1 MADKRKGGGG
11 KLSRTEIVTV
21 RLDPKLRFGVE
32 LAGRKHRRT
41 ASSFIEWAVEQV
53 LDQVAVRNWRGE
65 ETTIAEAHKHSWD
78 VDESD
83 RLVNLALYYPE
94 LLTHDEERIWKLI
107 LETQFFAKKEVH
119 KNLPSHPLEPDRRA
133 VREHWETLQKVA
145 KGELTRDALPELPRG
160 LDFPEFPGTQ
170 PT

>member
-1 MADKRKGGGG
+1 MTDGRKGGGG
-11 KLSRTEIVTV
+11 KLSRTEVVTV

-53 LDQVAVRNWRGE
+53 LDQVAVRDYRGE
-65 ETTIAEAHKHSWD
+65 ETTIAEAHKASWD

-107 LETQFFAKKEVH
+107 LENRFFAKKQANE
-119 KNLPSHPLEPDRRA
+119 NLSSHPLEPDRQA

-145 KGELTRDALPELPRG
+145 KGELGRDALPEEPPVG
-160 LDFPEFPGTQ
+160 LQIPNY
-170 PT
+170 